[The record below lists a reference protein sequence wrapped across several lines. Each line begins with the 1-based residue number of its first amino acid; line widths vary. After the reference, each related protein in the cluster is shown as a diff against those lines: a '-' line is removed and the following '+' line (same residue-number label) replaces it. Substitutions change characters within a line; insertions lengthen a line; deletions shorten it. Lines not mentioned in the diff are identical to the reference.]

1 MQSPIP
7 GMRNDVKDD
16 LDDAEEVLMEA
27 IQEYRDA
34 NFIKDFNNYKSY
46 YNDAIEQNTA
56 MQRLSV

>member
-7 GMRNDVKDD
+7 GLRNDVKED

-46 YNDAIEQNTA
+46 YNDALE
-56 MQRLSV
+56 